1 MSLRNWY
8 AALAIAVGVIG
19 LLLDFWVIAG
29 TTVASPDNPVA
40 RSIPNMLI
48 YYWTFLTNLSNGAII
63 LTYLGDTRHWRG
75 LGWFG
80 RPVTRTGMVGIMMLV
95 MGFYN
100 VMLAP
105 DLHNLPL
112 AIDISN
118 VLLHDFTP
126 LLFLGWWAAFNP
138 HGAVRARDVPV
149 MLLPGVSY
157 VTYVLLRGLITGEY
171 PYTILDPTFVVP
183 GHPAQGYLGV
193 AIGVGILVGLVVI
206 FDLLLVAVD
215 GLISR
220 RQQRA

>member
-1 MSLRNWY
+1 MSLRNFY
-8 AALAIAVGVIG
+8 AALAIAVGVVG

-29 TTVASPDNPVA
+29 TTVALATNPVA
-40 RSIPNMLI
+40 RSIPNMLV

-63 LTYLGDTRHWRG
+63 LAYLADTRHWRA
-75 LGWFG
+75 LSWFSQ
-80 RPVTRTGMVGIMMLV
+80 PVNRTGMVGIMMLV

-100 VMLAP
+100 IMLAP

-118 VLLHDFTP
+118 VLLHDITP
-126 LLFLGWWAAFNP
+126 LLFLGWWAVFNP
-138 HGAVRARDVPV
+138 HGTLRLRDVPV
-149 MLLPGVSY
+149 MLVPGVSY
-157 VTYVLLRGLITGEY
+157 VAYVLLRGLIAGEY
-171 PYTILDPTFVVP
+171 PYTILDPTFAIP

-193 AIGVGILVGLVVI
+193 AIGVGILVVLVVI

-215 GLISR
+215 GLIAR

>member
-29 TTVASPDNPVA
+29 TTVASATDPVA

-63 LTYLGDTRHWRG
+63 LAYLSDTRRWRA
-75 LGWFG
+75 LSWFSN
-80 RPVTRTGMVGIMMLV
+80 PVNRTGMVGIMMLV

-100 VMLAP
+100 IMLAP

-112 AIDISN
+112 AIDVSN
-118 VLLHDFTP
+118 VLLHDITP
-126 LLFLGWWAAFNP
+126 LLFLGWWAVLNP
-138 HGAVRARDVPV
+138 HSSLRVRNVPA
-149 MLLPGVSY
+149 MLVPGVTY
-157 VTYVLLRGLITGEY
+157 VTNVLLRGLIAGEY
-171 PYTILDPTFVVP
+171 PYTILDPTFAIP

-193 AIGVGILVGLVVI
+193 AIGVGILVVLVVI

-215 GLISR
+215 GLIAR

>member
-63 LTYLGDTRHWRG
+63 LAYLGDTLHWRA
-75 LGWFG
+75 LSWFS

-100 VMLAP
+100 IMLAP
-105 DLHNLPL
+105 DLHNLPP
-112 AIDISN
+112 AIDVSN
-118 VLLHDFTP
+118 VLLHDITP
-126 LLFLGWWAAFNP
+126 LLFLGWWAVFNP
-138 HGAVRARDVPV
+138 HGSIRFGDVPL
-149 MLLPGVSY
+149 MLVPGVSY
-157 VTYVLLRGLITGEY
+157 VAYVLIRGLIAGEY
-171 PYTILDPTFVVP
+171 PYTILDPTFVIP

-193 AIGVGILVGLVVI
+193 AIGVGILVVLVLI
-206 FDLLLVAVD
+206 FDLLLVVVD
-215 GLISR
+215 GLIAR
-220 RQQRA
+220 RQQHA